1 MRKSYVERERVVEP
15 VRFRPRAFESKL
27 GKPLRI
33 WHELERMAWW
43 LGRPRLGG
51 IKSGRGGRIR
61 TADLLAPNQA
71 L

>member
-1 MRKSYVERERVVEP
+1 MEGERVEEL

-27 GKPLRI
+27 GKPPRI

-43 LGRPRLGG
+43 LEPPRLGG
-51 IKSGRGGRIR
+51 IKTGRGGRIR

>member
-1 MRKSYVERERVVEP
+1 MEGERVEEL

-27 GKPLRI
+27 RKPPRI
-33 WHELERMAWW
+33 WHELERMGDGWDG
-43 LGRPRLGG
+43 LESGG
-51 IKSGRGGRIR
+51 IKTGRGGRIR